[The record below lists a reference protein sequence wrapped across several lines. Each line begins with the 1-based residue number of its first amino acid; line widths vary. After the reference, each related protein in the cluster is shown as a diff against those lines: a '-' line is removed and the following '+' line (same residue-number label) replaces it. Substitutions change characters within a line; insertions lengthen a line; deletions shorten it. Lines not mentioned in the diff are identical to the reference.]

1 MPSKSTKNKIRI
13 SVTIIPTLDNMLTRI
28 AKKSGQSKS
37 CLVELAL
44 SNYLKNKFEDD
55 IAALAKMKFDDLPS
69 EDDWLMLQSD
79 IT

>member
-13 SVTIIPTLDNMLTRI
+13 SVTIIPTLDNMLTKI

-44 SNYLKNKFEDD
+44 SSYLKNKFEDD

-79 IT
+79 LT